1 MCHKPTSTRYSIT
14 PSARRCI
21 ELGTVTSIIFAA
33 RKLTTNSNVVGR
45 VSGIAARPEEL
56 IPAGANAG
64 EDRL

>member
-1 MCHKPTSTRYSIT
+1 
-14 PSARRCI
+14 
-21 ELGTVTSIIFAA
+21 LGTVTSIIFAA